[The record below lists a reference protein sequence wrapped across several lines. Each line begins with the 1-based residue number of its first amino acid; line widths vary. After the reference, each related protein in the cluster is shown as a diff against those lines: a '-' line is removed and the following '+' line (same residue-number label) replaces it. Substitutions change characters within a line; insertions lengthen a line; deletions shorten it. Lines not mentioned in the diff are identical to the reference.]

1 MDYYLTK
8 HAKQRM
14 VERSISSHLLDE
26 VLQNPTEIL
35 YDKNCKELYKYVYTK
50 GSQKRLLIV
59 VVIPEKDKLKI
70 ITVIDTS
77 KVRKYL

>member
-1 MDYYLTK
+1 
-8 HAKQRM
+8 
-14 VERSISSHLLDE
+14 
-26 VLQNPTEIL
+26 
-35 YDKNCKELYKYVYTK
+35 
-50 GSQKRLLIV
+50 V